1 MWTKINQVYASP
13 HDKNTW
19 AHLVG
24 TNKWHKV
31 KPISNDGVTNTF
43 LVLAIAKGAD
53 RQVYVGTES
62 STDNITAVYM

>member
-13 HDKNTW
+13 HQMNAW

-31 KPISNDGVTNTF
+31 KPIATDGVTNTF
-43 LVLAIAKGAD
+43 LILATAKRAD
-53 RQVYVGTES
+53 RQVYVGIEAG
-62 STDNITAVYM
+62 TDLLTAVYM

>member
-13 HDKNTW
+13 HQMNAW

-31 KPISNDGVTNTF
+31 KPIATDGVTNTF
-43 LVLAIAKGAD
+43 LILATAKGAD
-53 RQVYVGTES
+53 RQGVPACRWSERLRAS
-62 STDNITAVYM
+62 R

>member
-1 MWTKINQVYASP
+1 MWTKINQVYATP
-13 HDKNTW
+13 NAMNAW

-31 KPISNDGVTNTF
+31 KTISSDGVTNTF
-43 LVLAIAKGAD
+43 LILAVAKGAD

-62 STDNITAVYM
+62 SSGNITAVYM

>member
-13 HDKNTW
+13 HQMNAW

-31 KPISNDGVTNTF
+31 KPIATDGVTNTF
-43 LVLAIAKGAD
+43 LILATAKGAD
-53 RQVYVGTES
+53 RQVYVGIEAG
-62 STDNITAVYM
+62 TDLLTAVYM